1 MITNRSLRFAL
12 CACLLLAPLATLAAQ
27 EMHDDMMGN
36 DEGFYITAAYGVA
49 LPAER
54 EILDAS
60 DTLGVGTQIGF
71 LGGQI
76 GVGYAIAGF
85 RPEISFGY
93 RTVSIESLK
102 FKKIRGAT
110 ADAVLK
116 PFNDALAKEK
126 SKITGTVTSLDVAAN
141 VYYDIDTG
149 TEITPYIGVGGGVSN
164 VSFKFKETLTPR
176 EYEVEDSVMAL
187 AFQAAAGIGY
197 AVMEDLTLALGYRL
211 TGTAEAK
218 FSKYDTSK
226 SKMGLTLVHNV
237 ELGIRYSF

>member
-1 MITNRSLRFAL
+1 MRAGVRAAGRPRAAARALTRCHLRSGHFSDMITNRSLRFAL
-12 CACLLLAPLATLAAQ
+12 CAFLLLAPLATLAAQ
-27 EMHDDMMGN
+27 ESNDMGN
-36 DEGFYITAAYGVA
+36 DGFYLSASYGVA

-54 EILDAS
+54 EILDETPDMS
-60 DTLGVGTQIGF
+60 GNFGLGTQIGF

-102 FKKIRGAT
+102 FKKFMGST

-116 PFNDALAKEK
+116 QANDVFAKEY
-126 SKITGTVTSLDVAAN
+126 KITGTVTSLDVAGN

-164 VSFKFKETLTPR
+164 VSLKIQDNPQPPW
-176 EYEVEDSVMAL
+176 S
-187 AFQAAAGIGY
+187 
-197 AVMEDLTLALGYRL
+197 
-211 TGTAEAK
+211 
-218 FSKYDTSK
+218 
-226 SKMGLTLVHNV
+226 
-237 ELGIRYSF
+237 